1 MRAEGSSRR
10 QQLGSHSGDTPVCG
24 FQPLG
29 RPMLL
34 GPHWTAAPSSRWVR
48 KSCSDLTLPPKG
60 LSPLVTCS
68 YSLSLSLNPCD
79 FWLGQPR
86 TRVVEEAGFV

>member
-1 MRAEGSSRR
+1 MRIPATGSTDASRAT
-10 QQLGSHSGDTPVCG
+10 LDSSPL
-24 FQPLG
+24 FQVG
-29 RPMLL
+29 KEVLL
-34 GPHWTAAPSSRWVR
+34 RLDPA
-48 KSCSDLTLPPKG
+48 PKG

-86 TRVVEEAGFV
+86 TRVVKEAGFV